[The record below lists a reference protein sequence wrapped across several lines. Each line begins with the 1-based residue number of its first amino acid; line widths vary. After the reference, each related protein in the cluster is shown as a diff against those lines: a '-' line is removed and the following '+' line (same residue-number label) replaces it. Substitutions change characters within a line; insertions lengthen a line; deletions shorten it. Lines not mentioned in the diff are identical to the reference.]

1 MRRRWRRLPNE
12 TTPEDTA
19 TAPISL
25 TIGDVETPATAL
37 TVTATSSNVDA
48 GAGRQPRA
56 ERRRAPTGRWSVTP
70 AANQAG
76 TATITVT
83 VSDGTASTPQ
93 TFTVTVTA
101 VNDAPT
107 LAPIAT
113 GHDDGGHGD
122 ARRSAFTIGD
132 VETPATALTV
142 TATSSNIDAGAGRA
156 TWC

>member
-1 MRRRWRRLPNE
+1 MP
-12 TTPEDTA
+12 
-19 TAPISL
+19 
-25 TIGDVETPATAL
+25 
-37 TVTATSSNVDA
+37 DA
-48 GAGRQPRA
+48 NLVLGGTGADRTLA
-56 ERRRAPTGRWSVTP
+56 VTP

-107 LAPIAT
+107 LAPIANVT
-113 GHDDGGHGD
+113 TPEDT
-122 ARRSAFTIGD
+122 ATAPISLTIGD

-142 TATSSNIDAGAGRA
+142 TATSSNVALVPDANLVLSGTGADRTLVGHA
-156 TWC
+156 GGGSGGHGDDHGDGQ